1 MQKINHLTLRLSTQ
15 DNIIKFEEK
24 LLIFHVKKKNL
35 IFVNLILIRLDFC
48 SSEKQNSGSD
58 EKTYTP

>member
-1 MQKINHLTLRLSTQ
+1 MQKIKHLTLRLSTQ

-24 LLIFHVKKKNL
+24 LLIFHVKKKL